1 MRTEPLVGRIATARM
16 RVRVRMRS
24 HLHANVFA
32 VFVLGFVYEQDL
44 VSWV

>member
-1 MRTEPLVGRIATARM
+1 M
-16 RVRVRMRS
+16 RVRVRMRA

-44 VSWV
+44 LSWV